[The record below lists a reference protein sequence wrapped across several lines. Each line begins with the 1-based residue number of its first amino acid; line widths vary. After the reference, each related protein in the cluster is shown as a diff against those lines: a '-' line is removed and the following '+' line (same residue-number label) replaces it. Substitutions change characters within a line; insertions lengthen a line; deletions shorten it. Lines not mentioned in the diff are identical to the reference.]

1 LRVDD
6 LKCPF
11 NRVLLPGD
19 FGCAH
24 ARAVTRREGPDIA
37 CAAPPTRDLCARVL
51 AGLKA
56 IGLPALGYTDDL
68 TELPHGVAMKVQ
80 MGGLLGLQK
89 LAGTPANTGS
99 TVVADVGAVVTA
111 VVAGRGGDPADL
123 PYAALVADMSAFQLR
138 RRRGR

>member
-1 LRVDD
+1 MDD

-24 ARAVTRREGPDIA
+24 ARPVTRREGPDIA
-37 CAAPPTRDLCARVL
+37 CDAPPTRDLCAGVL

-56 IGLPALGYTDDL
+56 VGLPALGYPDDL

-80 MGGLLGLQK
+80 MGGLVGLQK
-89 LAGTPANTGS
+89 LAGPPADPGS
-99 TVVADVGAVVTA
+99 AAVADVGS
-111 VVAGRGGDPADL
+111 VVAAAVAGCGGDPADL